1 MPRGKA
7 AVRRLVAVGIAV
19 AAPVLGGCVTLNLK
33 EATRP
38 YLGRTWPDAPT
49 IAVCE
54 VRDRRDD
61 PERFGRVGWNV
72 FSISGDAGVKFRNA
86 LMTALNDAGYNLRFV
101 GPINVLDRDAVAR
114 AVGDAG
120 ADVLLTAAVLEL
132 RVYSTDPF
140 FDPADVDFVAQV
152 NLLDPEGRTVY
163 TRHVHSH
170 DDKRLW
176 FNAAFGALGML
187 DNTMEAAAAYIA
199 KDDDLKQVVA
209 WVRKRHAPLP
219 PLSTLTPGEKVVLPA
234 WKEGQ
239 EGETGGAP

>member
-7 AVRRLVAVGIAV
+7 AVRRFAAIGIAV
-19 AAPVLGGCVTLNLK
+19 AAPLLGGCVTLDLK

-38 YLGRTWPDAPT
+38 YLGRDWPEAPT

-72 FSISGDAGVKFRNA
+72 FSISGDAGAKFRNA

-101 GPINVLDRDAVAR
+101 GPINVLDHDAAARTLRDAR
-114 AVGDAG
+114 ADL
-120 ADVLLTAAVLEL
+120 LLTAAVLEL

-163 TRHVHSH
+163 TRHVHAR

-176 FNAAFGALGML
+176 FNSAFGALDML
-187 DNTMEAAAAYIA
+187 DGTMEGAAAYVA
-199 KDDDLKQVVA
+199 KDDELKQVVKS
-209 WVRKRHAPLP
+209 VTSRPAPLP
-219 PLSTLTPGEKVVLPA
+219 PLSTLTPGEKAVLPA
-234 WKEGQ
+234 WEERQ